1 MSEIKENTQK
11 QQIRNGLVNYIGAL
25 VQALPYE
32 KDMAKHIINSIH
44 FLNFIIFKL
53 IIIIRTNILIIY

>member
-32 KDMAKHIINSIH
+32 KDMAKHIINSI
-44 FLNFIIFKL
+44 LIW
-53 IIIIRTNILIIY
+53 IIILKRK